1 MRLCWS
7 ASRDVTVR
15 FSVSVVEKKS
25 YSGREK
31 CGSCAFS
38 AEYVADSLNRWVGW
52 RLRAL
57 RAGCRSDRLSALR
70 VWRRGF

>member
-1 MRLCWS
+1 MRLFWS

-15 FSVSVVEKKS
+15 RSVSVGEKKS

-52 RLRAL
+52 RLRV
-57 RAGCRSDRLSALR
+57 GCWSDRLSALR